1 MKIVKPIEI
10 NESRL
15 LYSSIPEPDPFRGEI
30 EWIADAA
37 DSIQLQNTD
46 PNFTTWVTQWS
57 DFGFLA
63 INNSSV
69 DGIRRYDSSFN
80 YIDTVN
86 VGISFPLYCMG
97 ACHVPG
103 IDGKSSGL
111 LLAVRDNSDKDRI
124 QIWKFSDFSLTSKV
138 VEMKFTVGPPFTD
151 TGNVDVKGLCTD
163 GASIYLTLD
172 NFLAGTDFG
181 LPSVGGVYIV
191 KYMFND
197 VPTSIDYYNL
207 YGGLNLSSVSMNND
221 KIAIVRWNYD
231 TSKDGIA
238 EINYHTKQG
247 ALSSTKT
254 TNIKYRDY
262 ATGKINAKSILNS
275 ELGEYIFEAESQS
288 ITRFSLSPTSPAAYA
303 NGDEVVK
310 VSTHRRYRSAK
321 DGNIDDP
328 ELGVT
333 LSPPSWVDIGPTNKW
348 AMFDKKPSIQSVN
361 GDEVKITIRPSQFT
375 QSISGF
381 NLSGVN
387 TVNVKVIDDIE
398 GEIYNQDIKMND
410 NSRVV
415 GLLSYFTSPL
425 VYKSDFT
432 IASLPSYR
440 ASNIELTM
448 SGSNIRAGAVLV
460 GDYIQ
465 IGRELAG
472 TSYNSNPITIRTPD
486 GFGGFDIT
494 RRGVSD
500 TISFKVGYQKPEFEF
515 IRNTLKSIDGLYCVF
530 IGEGD
535 VGAGLTTYGL
545 LDPFNAP
552 IETPTANE
560 LTFDVIGVL

>member
-1 MKIVKPIEI
+1 
-10 NESRL
+10 
-15 LYSSIPEPDPFRGEI
+15 
-30 EWIADAA
+30 
-37 DSIQLQNTD
+37 
-46 PNFTTWVTQWS
+46 
-57 DFGFLA
+57 
-63 INNSSV
+63 V
-69 DGIRRYDSSFN
+69 DGIRRYDSDFN

-97 ACHVPG
+97 ACHIPG
-103 IDGKSSGL
+103 VDGKSSGL
-111 LLAVRDNSDKDRI
+111 LLAVRNNSDKNI
-124 QIWKFSDFSLTSKV
+124 LQIWKFSDFTLNSKTI
-138 VEMKFTVGPPFTD
+138 ENKITVSEPFTN
-151 TGNVDVKGLCTD
+151 TGNQDIKGICTD
-163 GASIYLTLD
+163 GTSIYATL
-172 NFLAGTDFG
+172 NNWIPGTDFG
-181 LPSVGGVYIV
+181 IPSVGGYYLV
-191 KYMFND
+191 KYWFSNISAAD
-197 VPTSIDYYNL
+197 AYYNL
-207 YGGLNLSSVSMNND
+207 YGGLNFSSVSMNAD
-221 KIAIVRWNYD
+221 KIAIIKWNYD
-231 TSKDGIA
+231 TSSDGLA
-238 EINYHTKQG
+238 DINYHTKQG
-247 ALSSTKT
+247 SLSSTKS
-254 TNIKYRDY
+254 TNIKYQDY
-262 ATGKINAKSILNS
+262 RTGIINAKSILNS
-275 ELGEYIFEAESQS
+275 ELGEYIFESESQS
-288 ITRFSLSPTSPAAYA
+288 LTRFSLSPTSPAAYA

-333 LSPPSWVDIGPTNKW
+333 LSPPTWVDIGPTNKW

-361 GDEVKITIRPSQFT
+361 GDEIKITIRPGQFT

-387 TVNVKVIDDIE
+387 TVNVKVIDDADGETYNEDIE
-398 GEIYNQDIKMND
+398 MND
-410 NSRVV
+410 SSRVV
-415 GLLSYFTSPL
+415 GLLSYFTSPI

-432 IASLPSYR
+432 LTNLPAYR
-440 ASNIELTM
+440 TSNIELTM
-448 SGSNIRAGAVLV
+448 SGSNIRAGAILV